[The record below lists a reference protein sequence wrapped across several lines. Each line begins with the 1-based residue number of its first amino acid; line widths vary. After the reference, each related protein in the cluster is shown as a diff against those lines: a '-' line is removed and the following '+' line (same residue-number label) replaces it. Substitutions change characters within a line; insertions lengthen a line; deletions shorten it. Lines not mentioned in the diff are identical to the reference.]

1 MSGLSP
7 LAAIVSLAGPT
18 LSADERELLAELPPA
33 GVILFARNGVDPE
46 QLATLTVAVRAAAG
60 DPALP
65 ILIDQE
71 GGRVARLRP
80 PHWQALPPMATL
92 GRLEVRR
99 PGKGIEAALLA
110 GRVIAAD
117 LAAVGITVACAPV
130 LDVGHAYTTSAIGDR
145 AFAADP
151 GLVGELG
158 RALAD
163 GLRAGGVAPVMK
175 HIPGHGRARQDS
187 HAVLPRVDEPLDG
200 LRSCDFL
207 PFRANAG
214 LPLAMTAHVVYES
227 IDPAAPATL
236 SARVIGDII
245 RGEIGFSG
253 VLITDDLGM
262 GALSGPLEDRARAA
276 LAAGCDVALYCGGEV
291 SESRAVLA
299 SVPPLAGEVLSR
311 LREAVPP
318 PGPARD
324 EAALASRALDRLM
337 GEA

>member
-1 MSGLSP
+1 MS
-7 LAAIVSLAGPT
+7 
-18 LSADERELLAELPPA
+18 DERALLAELPPA
-33 GVILFARNGVDPE
+33 GVILFARNCVDPE
-46 QLATLTVAVRAAAG
+46 QLAALTAAVRAAAG

-80 PHWQALPPMATL
+80 PHWQALPPMAAL
-92 GRLEVRR
+92 GRLETQR
-99 PGKGIEAALLA
+99 PGKGIEAACLA

-145 AFAADP
+145 AFGTDS

-175 HIPGHGRARQDS
+175 HVPGHGRARQDS
-187 HAVLPRVDEPLDG
+187 HALLPRVTEPLDA
-200 LRSCDFL
+200 LRGCDFL

-214 LPLAMTAHVVYES
+214 LPLAMTAHVVYEAV
-227 IDPAAPATL
+227 DPAAPATL

-276 LAAGCDVALYCGGEV
+276 RAAGCDVALYCGGQAA
-291 SESRAVLA
+291 ESRAILGAVRLLPA
-299 SVPPLAGEVLSR
+299 DVARR
-311 LREAVPP
+311 LREAVSP
-318 PGPARD
+318 PGSARI
-324 EAALASRALDRLM
+324 EAAAAAGALGRLL